1 MRLDAA
7 LPLGNGIEYLRH
19 PVADIIPYD
28 IFHKQTGK
36 QDTDHRIKQIQVI
49 RPILI
54 EIAGQKML
62 YKMND
67 RLQDNSCRRR
77 TNTDQKTDD
86 QYEMFLFYML
96 VPPQQEPIEKLKII
110 LHNLQPLFLIF
121 NS

>member
-28 IFHKQTGK
+28 IFYKQTGK

-54 EIAGQKML
+54 KIAGQKML

-67 RLQDNSCRRR
+67 RLQDNSCCCR

-86 QYEMFLFYML
+86 QYEMLLFYML
-96 VPPQQEPIEKLKII
+96 VPP
-110 LHNLQPLFLIF
+110 
-121 NS
+121 

>member
-28 IFHKQTGK
+28 IFYKQTGK

-54 EIAGQKML
+54 KIAGQKML

-67 RLQDNSCRRR
+67 RLQDNSCCCR

-86 QYEMFLFYML
+86 QLYACPAITGTDRKVE
-96 VPPQQEPIEKLKII
+96 
-110 LHNLQPLFLIF
+110 N
-121 NS
+121 